1 MNEQEKLIIKYICL
15 GLSNQEIRERMGWD
29 IPTVKKYVNEIFAKY
44 NVYNRIALT
53 IKVLCQK
60 SMEER
65 TQQALLV
72 VI

>member
-44 NVYNRIALT
+44 NVYNRIELT
-53 IKVLCQK
+53 IKVLK
-60 SMEER
+60 SNIINE
-65 TQQALLV
+65 QDLLS
-72 VI
+72 

>member
-44 NVYNRIALT
+44 NVHNRIELT
-53 IKVLCQK
+53 IKLLK
-60 SMEER
+60 SNIISEHD
-65 TQQALLV
+65 LFN
-72 VI
+72 